1 MHSVSLITIE
11 KKYLTL
17 LDSVHGYLHSTENSF
32 RYSGLQKELEQFQ
45 ITNILCFSD
54 PLEALF

>member
-1 MHSVSLITIE
+1 MYRSMGKWKYSLESKCSSIIE
-11 KKYLTL
+11 DEYI
-17 LDSVHGYLHSTENSF
+17 
-32 RYSGLQKELEQFQ
+32 YSGLQKELEQFQ